1 MKNTKNATKLAVL
14 AVALLTII
22 ATSAIGPSLA
32 IIKVNFPQVSPTLI
46 KSIVTIP
53 ALICI
58 PISLLSNQFSR
69 HIRKKYLLIL
79 GLIIYLIGA
88 IVCYFSNNIYM
99 LLGARGIFGIGLGI
113 IAPMSLV
120 LVGDFFEG
128 KDRAKFMGYSS
139 ACSNIGG
146 VIATPIVGII
156 AVIDWHNIFLI
167 YLIAL
172 PILLVVIFCLLKVAP
187 FDGYAPENRKENIHN
202 ETKHIKLN
210 LEVFKYAVIIILA
223 FITFYSIPT
232 NIALLI
238 KNRNLGNSETSAILI
253 TLVTLFAFFSAMS
266 FGRVLRIFKETL
278 ILISF
283 IIIAIGLIVL
293 ISANTFTFMG
303 LGVILVGVG
312 FGLIVPYSLYY
323 ASKCVHN
330 KHTSLAITIVT
341 TSIYVGEAICPIVL
355 DYIAKFLN
363 LGNVI
368 GSFYAAEVLAI
379 VAIIFSIVIIML
391 SKIKK
396 SGTNQKSINLEDDG
410 ETNEIVVE
418 VISVNDLSNDI
429 KTGIDY
435 NRIKSQIDNQV
446 SFGYKKN
453 KVNILE
459 NNK

>member
-1 MKNTKNATKLAVL
+1 
-14 AVALLTII
+14 
-22 ATSAIGPSLA
+22 
-32 IIKVNFPQVSPTLI
+32 
-46 KSIVTIP
+46 
-53 ALICI
+53 
-58 PISLLSNQFSR
+58 
-69 HIRKKYLLIL
+69 
-79 GLIIYLIGA
+79 
-88 IVCYFSNNIYM
+88 M

-172 PILLVVIFCLLKVAP
+172 PILLVVIFCLPKVAP

-238 KNRNLGNSETSAILI
+238 ENRNLGNSETSAILI

-293 ISANTFTFMG
+293 ISANALAFMG
-303 LGVILVGVG
+303 LGVILVGIG

-355 DYIAKFLN
+355 DDIAKFLN

-379 VAIIFSIVIIML
+379 VAIIFSIVIIVL

-429 KTGIDY
+429 KTGVDY

>member
-99 LLGARGIFGIGLGI
+99 LLVARGLGI

-172 PILLVVIFCLLKVAP
+172 PILLVVIFCLPKVAP

-238 KNRNLGNSETSAILI
+238 ENRNLGNSETSAILI

-355 DYIAKFLN
+355 DDIAKFLN

>member
-1 MKNTKNATKLAVL
+1 
-14 AVALLTII
+14 
-22 ATSAIGPSLA
+22 
-32 IIKVNFPQVSPTLI
+32 
-46 KSIVTIP
+46 
-53 ALICI
+53 
-58 PISLLSNQFSR
+58 
-69 HIRKKYLLIL
+69 
-79 GLIIYLIGA
+79 
-88 IVCYFSNNIYM
+88 
-99 LLGARGIFGIGLGI
+99 
-113 IAPMSLV
+113 
-120 LVGDFFEG
+120 
-128 KDRAKFMGYSS
+128 
-139 ACSNIGG
+139 
-146 VIATPIVGII
+146 
-156 AVIDWHNIFLI
+156 
-167 YLIAL
+167 
-172 PILLVVIFCLLKVAP
+172 
-187 FDGYAPENRKENIHN
+187 
-202 ETKHIKLN
+202 
-210 LEVFKYAVIIILA
+210 
-223 FITFYSIPT
+223 
-232 NIALLI
+232 
-238 KNRNLGNSETSAILI
+238 
-253 TLVTLFAFFSAMS
+253 MS

-459 NNK
+459 NYK

>member
-1 MKNTKNATKLAVL
+1 MRNTTKLAVL

-32 IIKVNFPQVSPTLI
+32 IIKVNFSGISPTLI

-58 PISLLSNQFSR
+58 PISLLSNKFSR

-88 IVCYFSNNIYM
+88 ILCYFSNNIYM

-172 PILLVVIFCLLKVAP
+172 PILLVVIFCLPKVAP
-187 FDGYAPENRKENIHN
+187 FDGYAPENRKVDVHN
-202 ETKHIKLN
+202 ETEHIKLN

-223 FITFYSIPT
+223 FITFIVFQ
-232 NIALLI
+232 LI
-238 KNRNLGNSETSAILI
+238 
-253 TLVTLFAFFSAMS
+253 
-266 FGRVLRIFKETL
+266 
-278 ILISF
+278 
-283 IIIAIGLIVL
+283 
-293 ISANTFTFMG
+293 
-303 LGVILVGVG
+303 
-312 FGLIVPYSLYY
+312 
-323 ASKCVHN
+323 
-330 KHTSLAITIVT
+330 
-341 TSIYVGEAICPIVL
+341 
-355 DYIAKFLN
+355 
-363 LGNVI
+363 
-368 GSFYAAEVLAI
+368 
-379 VAIIFSIVIIML
+379 
-391 SKIKK
+391 
-396 SGTNQKSINLEDDG
+396 
-410 ETNEIVVE
+410 
-418 VISVNDLSNDI
+418 
-429 KTGIDY
+429 
-435 NRIKSQIDNQV
+435 
-446 SFGYKKN
+446 
-453 KVNILE
+453 
-459 NNK
+459 